1 MAGNQAGMICF
12 FVSNIVSFR
21 ILKKDE
27 AMSKDSTNALNH
39 YLSHLESVFSVTL
52 QNAREIIFHFHEE
65 MRRGLEGEKSS
76 LKMIPSFIGRPKGT
90 EKGNFLALDLGGTNI
105 RVLAA
110 ALDGNGNAKLAA
122 VSRFIIPHEAMV
134 GAGDTLFDFIADC
147 IQSFF
152 REHPACM
159 QQTCDLAFTFSFP
172 VEQRSIASGKLICW
186 TKGFTAAGVEGEDV
200 VALLSEA
207 LQRKQMGFIHVA
219 ALANDTV
226 GTLVAKSY
234 ADPACDMGV
243 ILGTG
248 TNACYPEKI
257 ARILK
262 YQGSGASAE
271 MIINMEW
278 GGFDKL
284 KTNIYDQ
291 GLDRASHN
299 AGEQQLEKMV
309 SGIYLGEIARLVIV
323 EMIEKGL
330 LFTENNRLAFSE
342 AYALTTEHLSMTA
355 RGHDFFT
362 DFGLTDFSST
372 DRKTIGEICRMV
384 STRSAR
390 IAGAAIAAVVVWMD
404 ADLESDH
411 TVAIDG
417 ALFEKFPGFQDNMA
431 EMLICIFGDRA
442 KRIKL
447 EIARDGSGIG
457 SAIIGAM
464 AAAVRL

>member
-1 MAGNQAGMICF
+1 
-12 FVSNIVSFR
+12 
-21 ILKKDE
+21 
-27 AMSKDSTNALNH
+27 
-39 YLSHLESVFSVTL
+39 
-52 QNAREIIFHFHEE
+52 

-90 EKGNFLALDLGGTNI
+90 EKGNFFALDLGGTNI
-105 RVLAA
+105 RVLAV
-110 ALDGNGNAKLAA
+110 ALDGNGKAKLAA
-122 VSRFIIPHEAMV
+122 VSRFIIPHKAMV
-134 GAGDTLFDFIADC
+134 GTGDALFDFIADC

-152 REHPACM
+152 GEHPAYM

-172 VEQRSIASGKLICW
+172 VSQRSIDSGTLICW
-186 TKGFTAAGVEGEDV
+186 TKGFAAGGVECEDV

-207 LQRKQMGFIHVA
+207 LHRKQMGFIRMA

-226 GTLVAKSY
+226 GTLVAKGY
-234 ADPACDMGV
+234 ADPTCDMGV

-248 TNACYPEKI
+248 TNACYTEKI

-262 YQGSGASAE
+262 YQGSGAPTE

-291 GLDRASHN
+291 LLDSASPN

-309 SGIYLGEIARLVIV
+309 SGMYLGEIARLVIV
-323 EMIEKGL
+323 EMIRKGL
-330 LFTENNRLAFSE
+330 LFTENNWLAFSE
-342 AYALTTEHLSMTA
+342 AYALTTEHLSLTA
-355 RGHDFFT
+355 QGHDFFT
-362 DFGLTDFSST
+362 DFGLTDISAA
-372 DRKTIGEICRMV
+372 DKQIMREIFRIV
-384 STRSAR
+384 ATRSAR
-390 IAGAAIAAVVVWMD
+390 IAGAAIAAVVAWMD

-411 TVAIDG
+411 TIAMDG
-417 ALFEKFPGFQDNMA
+417 ALFEKYPGFQDNMA
-431 EMLICIFGDRA
+431 EMLFCIFGDRT

-447 EIARDGSGIG
+447 DIARDGSGIG

-464 AAAVRL
+464 AASARC